1 MTKSKITILG
11 IGSLIY
17 SDDGIGIHALK
28 PLMEKYQ
35 GDNDI
40 ELIEGATDGMFLLE
54 YVEDREYLI
63 IIDAIN
69 NGVAGGTIMQLNG
82 DEIPTYYGIKMSVH
96 QAGFQEVLWLA
107 KFRERYPKHIT
118 MIGMQ
123 PTVLEMGLSL
133 SKTNEEQ
140 LPRLIEQVI
149 NQVEAWRSEVK

>member
-28 PLMEKYQ
+28 PLMQKYQ
-35 GDNDI
+35 EDTDI
-40 ELIEGATDGMFLLE
+40 EFIEGATDGMLLLE
-54 YVEDREYLI
+54 YVEDSEYLI

-69 NGVAGGTIMQLNG
+69 NGVAGGTIMHLNG
-82 DEIPTYYGIKMSVH
+82 EEIPAYYGIKMSVH

-107 KFRERYPKHIT
+107 KFREKYPKHIT

-123 PTVLEMGLSL
+123 PTELEMGLSL

-140 LPRLIEQVI
+140 LPKLIEEVI
-149 NQVEAWRSEVK
+149 KQVEAWRSELQ